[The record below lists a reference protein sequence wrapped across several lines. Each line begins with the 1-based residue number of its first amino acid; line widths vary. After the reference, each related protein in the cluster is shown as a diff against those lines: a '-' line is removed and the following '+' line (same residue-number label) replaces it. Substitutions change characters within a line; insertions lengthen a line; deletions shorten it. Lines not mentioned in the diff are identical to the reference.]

1 MENLNDEPLIQ
12 NESSSLSRSQDLSG
26 VDSNDEKTGYVELM
40 KKTIN
45 IGTKR
50 VLGEFLTFNIV
61 KNVKKHLYLLLENEI
76 KSVNNKQTIDKQCL
90 ELYHQKVTFIYFL
103 YLFYSIYIFCY

>member
-26 VDSNDEKTGYVELM
+26 VDSNDEKTFYLELM
-40 KKTIN
+40 KKKIN

-50 VLGEFLTFNIV
+50 VLVEFLTF
-61 KNVKKHLYLLLENEI
+61 EI